1 MRDEVV
7 LRSMLLRKKREL
19 ENLERDYKANTDG
32 TLTDHYIYEIANC
45 LGVITGLEFALGE

>member
-19 ENLERDYKANTDG
+19 ENLERDYKTNTDG